1 MQAQVNKLEAI
12 PTWELVKRPTGAKV
26 LLGKWVYNVKYNL
39 DNNVKDFQAC

>member
-12 PTWELVKRPTGAKV
+12 PTGELVKRPSGAKV
-26 LLGKWVYNVKYNL
+26 LTGKWVYNIKCDL